1 MFLKLEDGMFTEK
14 YLFSVSLADMC
25 QATKTGSRILL
36 DTYVKWG
43 MRYTLFISAA
53 IYSVV

>member
-1 MFLKLEDGMFTEK
+1 MFLKLEDGMFTEN

-43 MRYTLFISAA
+43 MRYTLYISAA

>member
-1 MFLKLEDGMFTEK
+1 MFLKLEDGMFTES

-25 QATKTGSRILL
+25 QGIKTGFRILL

-43 MRYTLFISAA
+43 MRYTLYISSAM
-53 IYSVV
+53 YSIV